1 MSDTHDV
8 QSPGDDIPEPEPVR
22 HRRWTVSLIWL
33 VPLIAALVGVSLIIN
48 SWISAGPRIDISF
61 EDAQG
66 ITAGKTEVKYKNVVI
81 GKVTDL
87 DLSENRDRVLIK
99 VELNKS
105 AESFATEG
113 SRFWVVRPRVG
124 MGGVSGLGTL
134 LSGSYI
140 GADTGGSD
148 KRKEHFKG
156 LETPPPLTHNEE
168 GRSFKLSSKD
178 LGSLDIGSP
187 VYYRR
192 IQVGRVVAYHLDD
205 DGKGVTLQV
214 FVEAPNDKYVTKD
227 TRFWNASGVDVSLS
241 ASGLKVN
248 TESLATLVAGGV
260 AFQAPEYTGNS
271 ERAPEDTSF
280 ELFDDRT
287 AAMKPADG
295 PPLMM
300 KMRFHQS
307 VRGLAVGA
315 PVDFLGI
322 ELGKVTAVSLDFDPK
337 TKRFPADVTAVVYPQ
352 RIGKANKRFIER
364 TGNDDPGALMAV
376 LVKHGLRAQLRNG
389 NLLTGQLYVALDFFP
404 KAPKAEFDP
413 DQKPMQVPAMPGSFD
428 KLQQQAADIIDKI
441 HKIPFD
447 EIGHHLNDSLAHLD
461 GVLKQ
466 FNDDLAPQAD
476 AALKQLQQ
484 TLGTAG
490 DALSGDSPLRQDLG
504 QTLVELQRAARSL
517 RVLGDY
523 LSRHPEALLR
533 GRQKSAKTVQPTASD
548 APAAT
553 PSTAGSQP

>member
-1 MSDTHDV
+1 MTDSHDV
-8 QSPGDDIPEPEPVR
+8 QDTGSGLPEPNRVR
-22 HRRWTVSLIWL
+22 RRRWTVSLIWL
-33 VPLIAALVGVSLIIN
+33 VPLVAALVGVSLIVTA
-48 SWISAGPRIDISF
+48 WLSAGPSIDISF
-61 EDAQG
+61 QDAQG

-81 GKVTDL
+81 GKVSSL
-87 DLSENRDRVLIK
+87 ALSEDRDRVLVK
-99 VELNKS
+99 VNLDKS

-124 MGGVSGLGTL
+124 VGGVSGLGTL

-148 KRKEHFKG
+148 KRKTHFKG

-168 GRSFKLSSKD
+168 GSSFLLSSSD

-214 FVEAPNDKYVTKD
+214 FIEAPNDKYVTAD
-227 TRFWNASGVDVSLS
+227 TRFWNASGIDVSLG
-241 ASGLKVN
+241 AGGLKVN
-248 TESLATLVAGGV
+248 TESLATLVAGGL
-260 AFQAPEYTGNS
+260 AFQAPPYS
-271 ERAPEDTSF
+271 KDHAPAKAGSRF
-280 ELFDDRT
+280 ELFGDRE

-295 PPLMM
+295 PPLVL
-300 KMRFHQS
+300 KMRFRQS

-352 RIGKANKRFIER
+352 RIGQANKRFIER
-364 TGNDDPGALMAV
+364 TGNDDPGALVAV

-404 KAPKAEFDP
+404 KVPGADFDP
-413 DQKPMQVPAMPGSFD
+413 DAKPLAVPTMPGSFD
-428 KLQQQAADIIDKI
+428 KLQQQVADIVDKI

-447 EIGHHLNDSLAHLD
+447 DIGHHLDSSLVHLD

-466 FNDDLAPQAD
+466 FNNDLAPEAKST
-476 AALKQLQQ
+476 LEQLRQ
-484 TLGTAG
+484 TLDSAG
-490 DALSGDSPLRQDLG
+490 DALSGDSPLRQNLG

-517 RVLGDY
+517 RILGDY

-533 GRQKSAKTVQPTASD
+533 GRRDS
-548 APAAT
+548 AT
-553 PSTAGSQP
+553 PVKPSTPTPAEPPARSQP